1 MPGFSNLDRCS
12 ALLALASLALTASVS
27 AGEVSRRDPG
37 TPAWQVDMVTA
48 TAGDH
53 STLLYAAPDAVC
65 YAGTTPST
73 VSLLR

>member
-1 MPGFSNLDRCS
+1 MAPSGTLR
-12 ALLALASLALTASVS
+12 LHKYQ
-27 AGEVSRRDPG
+27 RHPG

-65 YAGTTPST
+65 YAGTTPFT